1 MVDRSPVSPVS
12 SESTESSD
20 SEFSA
25 RALDHLR
32 KGASTT
38 RAASETLATVIRWF
52 SRQASSLS
60 VRVGLVVAGVLLI
73 ALICAVA
80 LVRSPQSADRPVAS
94 QSTAGSGP
102 SSTTTTAPGVVIDV
116 GGAVRQPGVY
126 RLTVG
131 SRVVDALEIAGGPAE
146 DIDLDQINLAST
158 INDGQRVWFTRKG
171 EIPPSGFVGSPPV
184 SGASVSPGPIDL
196 NSATLEQLDSLSGI
210 GPATAKAII
219 DRRKELGRFRSVDDL
234 LTVKGIGPTK
244 LESIR
249 SGVVV
254 R

>member
-1 MVDRSPVSPVS
+1 MGDGPPVS
-12 SESTESSD
+12 SDPPESASD
-20 SEFSA
+20 FSA
-25 RALDHLR
+25 RALHHLR
-32 KGASTT
+32 KGPSSTRSVSGSWST
-38 RAASETLATVIRWF
+38 AIRWLN
-52 SRQASSLS
+52 RQTSSIT
-60 VRVGLVVAGVLLI
+60 VRVGIGVAGVVLI
-73 ALICAVA
+73 ALLCAVVV
-80 LVRSPQSADRPVAS
+80 VRSTQSVNSPVAS
-94 QSTAGSGP
+94 QASVSPGS

-126 RLTVG
+126 RLALG
-131 SRVVDALEIAGGPAE
+131 SRVVDALEVAGGPAE

-171 EIPPSGFVGSPPV
+171 EPPPSGAAGSPSV
-184 SGASVSPGPIDL
+184 SGASVSGGPVDL
-196 NSATLEQLDSLSGI
+196 NTATLEQLDSLSGI

-219 DRRKELGRFRSVDDL
+219 DRRNEMGRFRSVDDL

-249 SGVVV
+249 SAVVV

>member
-1 MVDRSPVSPVS
+1 MADRPPVPSES
-12 SESTESSD
+12 SE

-38 RAASETLATVIRWF
+38 RAASDTWATVIRWF
-52 SRQASSLS
+52 SRQTSSLS
-60 VRVGLVVAGVLLI
+60 VRVGLVVAGVVLI
-73 ALICAVA
+73 ALLGAVV
-80 LVRSPQSADRPVAS
+80 LVRSSNSGTPPVTTQAS
-94 QSTAGSGP
+94 GGPGP

-126 RLTVG
+126 RLALG
-131 SRVVDALEIAGGPAE
+131 SRVVDALEVAGGPAE

-171 EIPPSGFVGSPPV
+171 ELPPVGVSGSASV
-184 SGASVSPGPIDL
+184 SGAVVSGGPIDL

>member
-1 MVDRSPVSPVS
+1 MADRPPES
-12 SESTESSD
+12 SESSD
-20 SEFSA
+20 SESSA

-32 KGASTT
+32 KGAPTT
-38 RAASETLATVIRWF
+38 RAPSDIWATLIGWLG
-52 SRQASSLS
+52 RQTSSVS
-60 VRVGLVVAGVLLI
+60 VRVGLVVAGVVLI
-73 ALICAVA
+73 ALLCAVA
-80 LVRSPQSADRPVAS
+80 LVRSPQPADRPVAS
-94 QSTAGSGP
+94 QSSVGPGP
-102 SSTTTTAPGVVIDV
+102 SSTTTTTPGVVIDV

-126 RLTVG
+126 RLAVG

-171 EIPPSGFVGSPPV
+171 EVPPGGFAGSSPASGVTGTS
-184 SGASVSPGPIDL
+184 GPIDL

-219 DRRKELGRFRSVDDL
+219 DRRNELGRFRSVDDL

>member
-1 MVDRSPVSPVS
+1 MADRPPVS
-12 SESTESSD
+12 SESSESD
-20 SEFSA
+20 FSA

-32 KGASTT
+32 KGAPTT
-38 RAASETLATVIRWF
+38 RAASDIWATLIRWLR
-52 SRQASSLS
+52 RQTSSVS
-60 VRVGLVVAGVLLI
+60 VRVGLVVAGVILI
-73 ALICAVA
+73 ALLCAVA

-94 QSTAGSGP
+94 QSTVGPGP
-102 SSTTTTAPGVVIDV
+102 SSTTTTTPGVVIDV

-126 RLTVG
+126 RLAVG

-171 EIPPSGFVGSPPV
+171 EVPPAGFAGSSP
-184 SGASVSPGPIDL
+184 ASLVTGSPGPIDL

-219 DRRKELGRFRSVDDL
+219 DRRNELGRFRSVDDL

>member
-1 MVDRSPVSPVS
+1 MGDGPPVS
-12 SESTESSD
+12 SNSPASESESD
-20 SEFSA
+20 FSA
-25 RALDHLR
+25 RALHHLR
-32 KGASTT
+32 KGPPSTHEV
-38 RAASETLATVIRWF
+38 SGSWSSVIRWL
-52 SRQASSLS
+52 SRQKSSIT
-60 VRVGLVVAGVLLI
+60 VRVGIGVAGVVLI
-73 ALICAVA
+73 ALLGAVV
-80 LVRSPQSADRPVAS
+80 LVRSSQSVNSPVAPQAS
-94 QSTAGSGP
+94 VGPGP

-126 RLTVG
+126 RLALG
-131 SRVVDALEIAGGPAE
+131 SRVVDALEVAGGPAE

-171 EIPPSGFVGSPPV
+171 EVPPGGFAGSSPASGVTGTS
-184 SGASVSPGPIDL
+184 GPIDL
-196 NSATLEQLDSLSGI
+196 NTATLEQLDSLSGI

-219 DRRKELGRFRSVDDL
+219 ERRNELGRFRSVDDL

>member
-1 MVDRSPVSPVS
+1 MVDRSPVPPE
-12 SESTESSD
+12 SESVSE

-25 RALDHLR
+25 RALHHLR
-32 KGASTT
+32 DGPQSTRTALGSWAS
-38 RAASETLATVIRWF
+38 VNRWLN
-52 SRQASSLS
+52 RQRTSVS
-60 VRVGLVVAGVLLI
+60 VRVGVGVTGVVLI
-73 ALICAVA
+73 ALLGAVV
-80 LVRSPQSADRPVAS
+80 LVRSSNSGKPPVVTQAS
-94 QSTAGSGP
+94 EGLGP

-126 RLTVG
+126 RLALG
-131 SRVVDALEIAGGPAE
+131 SRVVDALEVAGGPAE
-146 DIDLDQINLAST
+146 DIDLDQMNLAST

-171 EIPPSGFVGSPPV
+171 ELPPAGVIGSSPD
-184 SGASVSPGPIDL
+184 SGASVPGGPVDL
-196 NSATLEQLDSLSGI
+196 NTATLEQLDSLSGI

-219 DRRKELGRFRSVDDL
+219 DRRNELGRFRSVDDL

>member
-1 MVDRSPVSPVS
+1 MADRPPVS
-12 SESTESSD
+12 SESSE

-38 RAASETLATVIRWF
+38 RAASDTWATVIRWF
-52 SRQASSLS
+52 SRQTSSLS
-60 VRVGLVVAGVLLI
+60 VRVGLVVAGVVLI
-73 ALICAVA
+73 ALLGAVV
-80 LVRSPQSADRPVAS
+80 LVRSSNSGTPPVTTQAS
-94 QSTAGSGP
+94 GGPGP
-102 SSTTTTAPGVVIDV
+102 SSTTTTALGVVIDV

-126 RLTVG
+126 RLALG
-131 SRVVDALEIAGGPAE
+131 SRVVDALEVAGGPAE

-171 EIPPSGFVGSPPV
+171 ELPPVGVAGSASV
-184 SGASVSPGPIDL
+184 SGAVVSGGPIDL

>member
-1 MVDRSPVSPVS
+1 MVV
-12 SESTESSD
+12 
-20 SEFSA
+20 
-25 RALDHLR
+25 
-32 KGASTT
+32 
-38 RAASETLATVIRWF
+38 
-52 SRQASSLS
+52 
-60 VRVGLVVAGVLLI
+60 
-73 ALICAVA
+73 
-80 LVRSPQSADRPVAS
+80 VRSSQSANRPVAVQPS
-94 QSTAGSGP
+94 VGPGP
-102 SSTTTTAPGVVIDV
+102 SSTTTTTPGVVIDV

-126 RLTVG
+126 RLALG

-158 INDGQRVWFTRKG
+158 VNDGQRVWFTRKG
-171 EIPPSGFVGSPPV
+171 EPPPAGVVGSSPV
-184 SGASVSPGPIDL
+184 SGGTVSGGPIDL
-196 NSATLEQLDSLSGI
+196 NNATLDQLDSLSGI

-219 DRRKELGRFRSVDDL
+219 DRRNELGRFRSVDDL

>member
-1 MVDRSPVSPVS
+1 MGERPLGSSDS
-12 SESTESSD
+12 SEPEST

-25 RALDHLR
+25 RALQHLR
-32 KGASTT
+32 KGPSSTGSGST
-38 RAASETLATVIRWF
+38 AWTTLIRWL
-52 SRQASSLS
+52 SRQSSSVS
-60 VRVGLVVAGVLLI
+60 VRVGSGVAVVVLI
-73 ALICAVA
+73 ALLCAVV
-80 LVRSPQSADRPVAS
+80 LVRSSQSADGPIAS
-94 QSTAGSGP
+94 QSSVVPGP

-126 RLTVG
+126 RLALG
-131 SRVVDALEIAGGPAE
+131 SRVVDALEVAGGPAE

-171 EIPPSGFVGSPPV
+171 ELPPAGVIGSSPT
-184 SGASVSPGPIDL
+184 SGAATPEGPLDL
-196 NSATLEQLDSLSGI
+196 NRATLEQLDSLSGV

-219 DRRKELGRFRSVDDL
+219 DRRNELGRFRSVDDL
-234 LTVKGIGPTK
+234 LTVKGIGPAK

>member
-1 MVDRSPVSPVS
+1 
-12 SESTESSD
+12 
-20 SEFSA
+20 
-25 RALDHLR
+25 
-32 KGASTT
+32 
-38 RAASETLATVIRWF
+38 
-52 SRQASSLS
+52 
-60 VRVGLVVAGVLLI
+60 VG
-73 ALICAVA
+73 
-80 LVRSPQSADRPVAS
+80 P
-94 QSTAGSGP
+94 GP
-102 SSTTTTAPGVVIDV
+102 SSTTTTTPGVVIDV

-126 RLTVG
+126 RLAVG

-171 EIPPSGFVGSPPV
+171 EVPPAGFAGSSPASLVTGSPG
-184 SGASVSPGPIDL
+184 SIDL

-219 DRRKELGRFRSVDDL
+219 DRRNELGRFRSVDDL